1 VLRETEFDRHR
12 QHRRHNVPN
21 SVLETWSISIER
33 IRWDNEMAYRIL
45 HIIAHINNQDIP
57 FEIIT
62 AAGLYDGK
70 GEEGEKGIIRIG

>member
-1 VLRETEFDRHR
+1 
-12 QHRRHNVPN
+12 
-21 SVLETWSISIER
+21 
-33 IRWDNEMAYRIL
+33 MAYRIL

-70 GEEGEKGIIRIG
+70 GEEGEKGIIRIGY